1 MSPSVYL
8 SSPIFITGMNASAS
22 IDRTASIVLDIFSLA
37 LYSRSNSSMH
47 SNLVVL
53 SPKSANGVDFF
64 LQSETTL
71 GQCITIDAIIS
82 DENNYAMVSIF
93 FAILIGKNHFT
104 A

>member
-64 LQSETTL
+64 FAKRNHARSMY
-71 GQCITIDAIIS
+71 
-82 DENNYAMVSIF
+82 NYRC
-93 FAILIGKNHFT
+93 NHFRRK
-104 A
+104 